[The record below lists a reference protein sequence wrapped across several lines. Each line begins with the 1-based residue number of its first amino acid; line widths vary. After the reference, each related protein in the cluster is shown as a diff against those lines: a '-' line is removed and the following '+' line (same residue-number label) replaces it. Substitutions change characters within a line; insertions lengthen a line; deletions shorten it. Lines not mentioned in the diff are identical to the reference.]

1 MQLDQERTRHE
12 EEGDTKE
19 IVEDILTAEQ
29 YETRYGKVSIYEI
42 LRFILKCK
50 LNTSVGRP
58 GAEQYQESQ
67 DRIVVFQ
74 QSSESGKSNH
84 HGAP

>member
-12 EEGDTKE
+12 EEVDTKE

-29 YETRYGKVSIYEI
+29 YETRYGKVCIKEI
-42 LRFILKCK
+42 LRFLLKCK
-50 LNTSVGRP
+50 LDTSVGRS

-67 DRIVVFQ
+67 DRFAVFQ
-74 QSSESGKSNH
+74 QSS
-84 HGAP
+84 